1 VPGTNCKVRKT
12 RGREAV
18 KEKDIL
24 NLFKETGALLSGHF
38 RLSSGLHSGN
48 YFQCALL
55 LQYPDIAEKLCRE
68 LASYFKEDKPTCVV
82 APALGGIIVSYETA
96 RALGVKSL
104 FTERVEGKMALRR
117 RFELKKEDNVLIV
130 EDVITTGLSTNE
142 VLEAVKSKGAKIIG
156 VGCVVDRSGKPLD
169 FGVKLKSLVTLDF
182 PTYTPEECPLC
193 KSGVEITKPG
203 SR

>member
-1 VPGTNCKVRKT
+1 M
-12 RGREAV
+12 

-24 NLFKETGALLSGHF
+24 KLFEDTGALLSGHF

-68 LASYFKEDKPTCVV
+68 LADYFKSDKPTCVV
-82 APALGGIIVSYETA
+82 APALGGVIVSYETA
-96 RALGVKSL
+96 RGLGVKSL
-104 FTERVEGKMALRR
+104 FTERVEGKMTLKRG
-117 RFELKKEDNVLIV
+117 FELKKEDRVLMV

-142 VLEAVKSKGAKIIG
+142 TLDVVKSKGAEIIG
-156 VGCVVDRSGKPLD
+156 VGCIVDRSGKDMD
-169 FGVKLKSLVTLDF
+169 FGVKLKSLAKLDF
-182 PTYTPEECPLC
+182 PTYKEEDCPLC
-193 KSGVEITKPG
+193 KSGIKIMKPG